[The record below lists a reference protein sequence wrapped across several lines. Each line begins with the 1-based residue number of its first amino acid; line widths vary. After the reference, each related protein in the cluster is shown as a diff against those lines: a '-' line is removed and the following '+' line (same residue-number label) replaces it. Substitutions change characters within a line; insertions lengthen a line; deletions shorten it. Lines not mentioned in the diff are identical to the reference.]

1 MTHLYSKQTS
11 NYIRYVRCGFK
22 RLKPDLIFY
31 LLEISKKSKFKNVEN
46 KVEFKFMVIKLLCSL
61 RYSYVNKNYIFL
73 NFYTLTELNK
83 LYLEN
88 FSPVLWQIQLK

>member
-46 KVEFKFMVIKLLCSL
+46 KVEFKFMVIKLLYSL
-61 RYSYVNKNYIFL
+61 RYSYVNNYVNKNYIFS

-88 FSPVLWQIQLK
+88 FSPVL